1 MPTRTAFLFPGQ
13 GSYLPGLFG
22 NLVDRHPV
30 IGETLSIVDEVA
42 GRLGRAPVSPML
54 LDPGSPNLQ
63 ELVEHDPPALHLA
76 IFASSVTAFRLL
88 TEDYRVRPDLL
99 LGHSFGELTALTAAG
114 ALTLEDGAHVVA
126 QRDESLSRIEAPR
139 GGLVALNCGARRAQD
154 IIGALDEWHLA
165 VAADNGP
172 GQVVVS
178 GPDEELA
185 RVHEVATALGLTA
198 TRLRIPYPF
207 HNPLL
212 ADTADDFGER
222 VADVPRRVPRLPV
235 YSAILGRYIED
246 VGQVG
251 RVISGHLVLPV
262 RFLDAAR
269 EIHADGARRFV
280 ESGPKGVLVD
290 LVAAIVPGAVTVA
303 PLRKRTDRRG
313 LEADLDAVPSLARDG
328 RATVSRRPAPPGRP
342 EAPAPGPV
350 DVAEAA
356 PVPVPVPTPRAETST
371 AEESA
376 PPAAAGRDAVFDTVR
391 TVYADLLG
399 YPPDAL
405 EPDADLEADLGI
417 DSIKQTEA
425 FTRTLEHFGI
435 PPADSGARLTNYPT
449 MDAIVD
455 LVMRLRDD
463 RHPVGSDA

>member
-1 MPTRTAFLFPGQ
+1 MPARTAFLFPGQ

-22 NLVDRHPV
+22 TLAGHHPV
-30 IGETLSIVDEVA
+30 IGDTLSTVDEVA
-42 GRLGRAPVSPML
+42 ARLGRAPVSPML
-54 LDPGSPNLQ
+54 LDPASPTLQ
-63 ELVEHDPPALHLA
+63 DLVEHDPPALHLA

-88 TEDYRVRPDLL
+88 TEEYRIRPDLL

-114 ALTLEDGAHVVA
+114 ALTLADGAHLVA
-126 QRDESLSRIEAPR
+126 QRDESLRLVEAPR
-139 GGLVALNCGARRAQD
+139 GGLVALNCGARRAED

-165 VAADNGP
+165 VAADNSP

-178 GPDEELA
+178 GPDDELA
-185 RVHEVATALGLTA
+185 RLAEVAAALELTA

-235 YSAILGRYIED
+235 YSALLGRYVHD
-246 VGQVG
+246 VADVE
-251 RVISGHLVLPV
+251 RVITGHLVMPV
-262 RFLDAAR
+262 RFLEAAR

-290 LVAAIVPGAVTVA
+290 LVAAIVPDAVTVA
-303 PLRKRTDRRG
+303 PLRRRTDHRG
-313 LEADLDAVPSLARDG
+313 LEAALAALAPADRAG
-328 RATVSRRPAPPGRP
+328 RAPVALRAASPGRA
-342 EAPAPGPV
+342 ETAAPGPV
-350 DVAEAA
+350 AGHDLVPPAQRRAA
-356 PVPVPVPTPRAETST
+356 P
-371 AEESA
+371 A
-376 PPAAAGRDAVFDTVR
+376 PPPPETPAGDGRAAVFDTVR
-391 TVYADLLG
+391 SVYADLLG

-425 FTRTLEHFGI
+425 FARTLEHFGI
-435 PPADSGARLTNYPT
+435 PPAESGARLTNYPT

-455 LVMRLRDD
+455 LVMRLRNG